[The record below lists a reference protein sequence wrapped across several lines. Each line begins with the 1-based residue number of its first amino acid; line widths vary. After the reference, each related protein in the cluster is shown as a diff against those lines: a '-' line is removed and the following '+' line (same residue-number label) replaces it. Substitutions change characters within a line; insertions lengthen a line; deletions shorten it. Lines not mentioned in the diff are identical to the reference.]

1 MDIAFYLKKIITAL
15 ILPPTSLL
23 ILAALGLIVLKRFA
37 RTGYALV
44 WSSVALMLV
53 LSLPAVSTSLLRSVS
68 PYAPLQPGELGQ
80 VGHIGSDAAT
90 SAGAIVILGG
100 GRRDAPEYGG
110 ETIASLALERVRY
123 GAKLARET
131 NLPILVTG
139 GVVFG
144 QGQPEA
150 EMMAQALDQSF
161 GMQARWIESR
171 SRDTHENAQFSDELL
186 KAAQIDGVILV
197 TQDFHMRRSVT
208 EFEAVGLRVIPAP
221 VTYISDRRP
230 RSFPEQL
237 PSANALLQS
246 SMALHELLGYWVAR
260 H

>member
-1 MDIAFYLKKIITAL
+1 MDIAFFLKKIITAL
-15 ILPPTSLL
+15 ILPPSSLL
-23 ILAALGLIVLKRFA
+23 ILGALGLIALKRFA
-37 RTGYALV
+37 RTGLALIA
-44 WSSVALMLV
+44 SSIAILFV

-68 PYAPLQPGELGQ
+68 PYAPLQ
-80 VGHIGSDAAT
+80 IASDTAA

-123 GAKLARET
+123 GAKLAREM

-139 GVVFG
+139 GVVLG
-144 QGQPEA
+144 QGQSEA

-171 SRDTHENAQFSDELL
+171 SRDTHENAQFSGELL

-208 EFEAVGLRVIPAP
+208 EFEAVALRVTPAP

-237 PSANALLQS
+237 PSATSLLHS

-260 H
+260 R